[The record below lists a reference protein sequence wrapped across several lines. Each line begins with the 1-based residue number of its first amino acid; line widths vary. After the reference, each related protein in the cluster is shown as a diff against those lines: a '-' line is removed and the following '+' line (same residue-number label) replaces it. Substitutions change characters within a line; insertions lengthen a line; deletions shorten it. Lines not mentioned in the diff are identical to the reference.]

1 MPSIYSSEFHNP
13 KPEHRPSSTS
23 EYLYGSDPSAW
34 YLLPYDEALE
44 VKLELALCLQEEL
57 QVVSYLERDYTRV
70 NKIAKAIKDIKDQL
84 YEISLL

>member
-13 KPEHRPSSTS
+13 KTENRPSSTS

-44 VKLELALCLQEEL
+44 VKLELAIHLQRQL
-57 QVVSYLERDYTRV
+57 QAVPYSDRDYTRV
-70 NKIAKAIKDIKDQL
+70 NKIANAVKDLRDQL